1 MKTERRLAK
10 EREVIMRRKRIA
22 AWLLCAAL
30 MLGLLPATVWADPY
44 TSMPGAE
51 DIEGFSG
58 KTIVQFVCEDD
69 ENHTIGYGLDSGRIS
84 WQSNPQ
90 IADKC
95 TLVLHVYDYRD
106 QYLKDS
112 PNNHHVLREDMRYAY
127 IDLTW
132 SEGKQKWVPDDPDQ
146 LPVTFHVEEI
156 PDIYEGD
163 AYLSMLDE
171 KPVRFVPA
179 QEGDPHETVYCS
191 RGMTSYWRYSNS
203 HRAVIFEA
211 KDYLNQLNDACG
223 GQHKLVGDTTG
234 KIDLNY
240 VKTEKKWKADN
251 TWVEFRFTCNR
262 AELPTLERLDALLGN
277 VTVRCADGCTAR
289 TCRLRDTAS
298 YYAKFTG
305 DDSCQVTVYHAAF
318 VKRFC
323 ESSGGQ
329 QHIFAPGQSSR
340 TELTL
345 TRGATGEWTLDSDS
359 QNTLPFTVQA
369 SCRQPAAPTEK
380 ELDGLGNAVLVRYS
394 EVDQWL
400 CAQYE
405 LEPRTY
411 GYEYKEPGD
420 TSASRST
427 VASSDDLTRWE
438 YRIWLDNT
446 WPYRE
451 QYNEYILSHIKDGN
465 ADAYHALISV
475 QPRISLVYDNG
486 WRVATP
492 LSRDNWDGRAYIMLT
507 QAYSDPLD
515 LNGDNDN
522 SIGDMACLYTWLT
535 TGENPGK
542 LADKEFEDKADL
554 NHDGTVDIYDLQMLY
569 EHINGIR

>member
-1 MKTERRLAK
+1 
-10 EREVIMRRKRIA
+10 MRRKRIA
-22 AWLLCAAL
+22 AWLLCAVL
-30 MLGLLPATVWADPY
+30 MLGLLPATVWAAPY

-95 TLVLHVYDYRD
+95 TLVLHVYAYRD
-106 QYLKDS
+106 QYLKDF
-112 PNNHHVLREDMRYAY
+112 PDNHHVLREDMKNAY
-127 IDLTW
+127 IHLTW
-132 SEGKQKWVPDDPDQ
+132 DEEKQKWVPDDPDQ
-146 LPVTFHVEEI
+146 LPVTFYVEEV
-156 PDIYEGD
+156 PDIYEGG

-179 QEGDPHETVYCS
+179 QEDDPHETVYCS
-191 RGMTSYWRYSNS
+191 RGMTGYRRYSNS

-223 GQHKLVGDTTG
+223 GQHKLEGDATG
-234 KIDLNY
+234 KINLTYD
-240 VKTEKKWKADN
+240 KTEKKWKADRS
-251 TWVEFRFTCNR
+251 WVEFSFTCNR

-289 TCRLRDTAS
+289 TCRMQDSTA
-298 YYAKFTG
+298 YYAEFTG
-305 DDSCQVTVYHAAF
+305 DNTCRVTVYHAAF
-318 VKRFC
+318 VRQFC
-323 ESSGGQ
+323 ESGAGR
-329 QHIFAPGQSSR
+329 QHIFAPGQSDR

-345 TRGATGEWTLDSDS
+345 TRDAATGEWTLDSAS
-359 QNTLPFTVQA
+359 QTALPLAVQA

-380 ELDGLGNAVLVRYS
+380 ELDRMGGAVIVRYA
-394 EVDQWL
+394 EVMQSL
-400 CAQYE
+400 GFQYR
-405 LEPRTY
+405 LEPGTY
-411 GYEYKEPGD
+411 GFEDPDANG
-420 TSASRST
+420 SRSA
-427 VASSDDLTRWE
+427 VAASDDLTYWE
-438 YRIWLDNT
+438 YRIWLNNT

-451 QYNEYILSHIKDGN
+451 SYNEDILPHIENGN

-475 QPRISLVYDNG
+475 QPCISLVYDNG

-515 LNGDNDN
+515 LNGDGTVTVSDL
-522 SIGDMACLYTWLT
+522 ACLNNWLT
-535 TGENPGK
+535 VGENDGQ
-542 LADKEFEDKADL
+542 LDAAMLQDKADL
-554 NHDGTVDIYDLQMLY
+554 NHDGAADVYDLQLLY
-569 EHINGIR
+569 EKLSR

>member
-1 MKTERRLAK
+1 
-10 EREVIMRRKRIA
+10 MRRKRIA
-22 AWLLCAAL
+22 AWLLCAVLA
-30 MLGLLPATVWADPY
+30 LGLLPATVWADPY
-44 TSMPGAE
+44 TSMPGAG

-69 ENHTIGYGLDSGRIS
+69 KNHTIGYGLDSGRIS

-146 LPVTFHVEEI
+146 LPVTFYVEEV
-156 PDIYEGD
+156 PDIYEGG

-191 RGMTSYWRYSNS
+191 RGMTSYRWHSNS
-203 HRAVIFEA
+203 RRAVSFEA
-211 KDYLNQLNDACG
+211 GNYLSQLNAACG
-223 GQHKLVGDTTG
+223 GKHELVGDTTG
-234 KIDLNY
+234 RITLTYD
-240 VKTEKKWKADN
+240 KTDKQWKADR

-289 TCRLRDTAS
+289 TCRMQDSTA
-298 YYAKFTG
+298 YYAEFTG
-305 DDSCQVTVYHAAF
+305 DNTCRVTVYHAAF
-318 VKRFC
+318 VRQFC
-323 ESSGGQ
+323 EGGAGR
-329 QHIFAPGQSSR
+329 QHIFAPGQSDR

-345 TRGATGEWTLDSDS
+345 TRDAATGEWTLDSAA
-359 QNTLPFTVQA
+359 QTALPLAVQA

-380 ELDGLGNAVLVRYS
+380 ELDRMEGAVIVRYA
-394 EVDQWL
+394 EVMQSL
-400 CAQYE
+400 GFQYR
-405 LEPRTY
+405 LEPGTY
-411 GYEYKEPGD
+411 GFEDPDANG
-420 TSASRST
+420 SRSA
-427 VASSDDLTRWE
+427 VAASDDLTYWE
-438 YRIWLDNT
+438 YRIWLNNT

-451 QYNEYILSHIKDGN
+451 SYNEDILPHIENGN

-507 QAYSDPLD
+507 QSYSDPLD
-515 LNGDNDN
+515 LNGDGTVTVSDL
-522 SIGDMACLYTWLT
+522 ACLYNWLAA
-535 TGENPGK
+535 GK
-542 LADKEFEDKADL
+542 NDGQLDAAVLQDKADL
-554 NHDGTVDIYDLQMLY
+554 NHDGAADVYDLQLLY
-569 EHINGIR
+569 EKLSQ

>member
-1 MKTERRLAK
+1 
-10 EREVIMRRKRIA
+10 MRRKRIA
-22 AWLLCAAL
+22 AWLLCAVLA
-30 MLGLLPATVWADPY
+30 LGLLPATVWAAPY

-69 ENHTIGYGLDSGRIS
+69 ESHTIGYDLTSGRIS

-95 TLVLHVYDYRD
+95 TLVLEVYAYRD
-106 QYLKDS
+106 QYLKDF
-112 PNNHHVLREDMRYAY
+112 PDNHHVLREDMKNAY

-132 SEGKQKWVPDDPDQ
+132 DEGKQKWVPDDPDQ
-146 LPVTFHVEEI
+146 LPVTFYVEEI

-163 AYLSMLDE
+163 AYLSLLDE

-179 QEGDPHETVYCS
+179 QEGDPHDTVYCS
-191 RGMTSYWRYSNS
+191 RGMTSYRWYSNS
-203 HRAVIFEA
+203 RRAVSFEA
-211 KDYLNQLNDACG
+211 RDYLSQLNAACG
-223 GQHKLVGDTTG
+223 GKHELVGDTTG
-234 KIDLNY
+234 KINLNY
-240 VKTEKKWKADN
+240 DKTEKKWKADRS
-251 TWVEFRFTCNR
+251 WVEFSFTCNR

-289 TCRLRDTAS
+289 TCRMQDSTA
-298 YYAKFTG
+298 YYAEFTG
-305 DDSCQVTVYHAAF
+305 DNTCRVTVYHAAF

-329 QHIFAPGQSSR
+329 QHIFAPGQSGR

-345 TRGATGEWTLDSDS
+345 TRDAATGEWTLDSAS
-359 QNTLPFTVQA
+359 QTALPLAVQA

-380 ELDGLGNAVLVRYS
+380 ELDRMGGAVIVRYA
-394 EVDQWL
+394 EVMQSL
-400 CAQYE
+400 GFQYR
-405 LEPRTY
+405 LEPGTY
-411 GYEYKEPGD
+411 GFEDPDANG
-420 TSASRST
+420 SRSA
-427 VASSDDLTRWE
+427 VAASDDLTYWE

-451 QYNEYILSHIKDGN
+451 SYNEDILPHIENGN

-507 QAYSDPLD
+507 QSYSDPLD
-515 LNGDNDN
+515 LNGDGTVSVSDL
-522 SIGDMACLYTWLT
+522 ACLYNWLT
-535 TGENPGK
+535 VGENDGQ
-542 LADKEFEDKADL
+542 LDAAVLQDKADL
-554 NHDGTVDIYDLQMLY
+554 NHDGAADVYDLQLLY
-569 EHINGIR
+569 EKLSQ

>member
-1 MKTERRLAK
+1 
-10 EREVIMRRKRIA
+10 MRRKRIA
-22 AWLLCAAL
+22 AWLLCAVL

-58 KTIVQFVCEDD
+58 KTIVQFVCDDD
-69 ENHTIGYGLDSGRIS
+69 ENHTIGYDLSSGRIS

-95 TLVLHVYDYRD
+95 TLVLHVYAYRD
-106 QYLKDS
+106 QYLKDF
-112 PNNHHVLREDMRYAY
+112 PDDHHVLREDMRYAY

-132 SEGKQKWVPDDPDQ
+132 SEEKQKWVPDDPDQ
-146 LPVTFHVEEI
+146 LPVIFHVEEI
-156 PDIYEGD
+156 PDISEGD
-163 AYLSMLDE
+163 AYLSMLDD

-179 QEGDPHETVYCS
+179 EGSDPHDTVYCS

-203 HRAVIFEA
+203 RRAVVFEA

-223 GQHKLVGDTTG
+223 GQHKLVGDATG
-234 KIDLNY
+234 RITLTY
-240 VKTEKKWKADN
+240 YKTDKQWKADRS
-251 TWVEFRFTCNR
+251 WVEFSFTCNR
-262 AELPTLERLDALLGN
+262 AELPTLERLDTLIGD
-277 VTVRCADGCTAR
+277 VTVRCADGCTAQ
-289 TCRLRDTAS
+289 TYRLQDGTS

-318 VKRFC
+318 VKQLC
-323 ESSGGQ
+323 ESGGK
-329 QHIFAPGQSSR
+329 QHIFAPGQSGR

-345 TRGATGEWTLDSDS
+345 TRDATGEWTLDSAAEI
-359 QNTLPFTVQA
+359 TIQA
-369 SCRQPAAPTEK
+369 SCNRPAAPTET

-405 LEPRTY
+405 LEPGTY

-465 ADAYHALISV
+465 ADAYHALVSV
-475 QPRISLVYDNG
+475 QPCISLVYDNG
-486 WRVATP
+486 WRVANP
-492 LSRDNWDGRAYIMLT
+492 EWDSWDGRAFIMLT

-515 LNGDNDN
+515 LNGDGTVSVSDL
-522 SIGDMACLYTWLT
+522 ACLYNWLT
-535 TGENPGK
+535 ARKNDGQLNAAV
-542 LADKEFEDKADL
+542 LQDKADL
-554 NHDGTVDIYDLQMLY
+554 NHDGAADVYDLQLLY
-569 EHINGIR
+569 EKLSQPQETSA

>member
-1 MKTERRLAK
+1 
-10 EREVIMRRKRIA
+10 MRRKRIA
-22 AWLLCAAL
+22 AWLLCAVLA
-30 MLGLLPATVWADPY
+30 LGLLPATVWADPY
-44 TSMPGAE
+44 TSMPGAG

-69 ENHTIGYGLDSGRIS
+69 KNHTIGYGLDSGRIS

-146 LPVTFHVEEI
+146 LPVTFYVEEV
-156 PDIYEGD
+156 PDIYEGG
-163 AYLSMLDE
+163 AYLSMLDD
-171 KPVRFVPA
+171 KPVRFVSA
-179 QEGDPHETVYCS
+179 EGSASHETVYCS
-191 RGMTSYWRYSNS
+191 RGMTGYRRYSNS
-203 HRAVIFEA
+203 HRAVSFEA
-211 KDYLNQLNDACG
+211 GNYLNQLNDACG
-223 GQHKLVGDTTG
+223 GQHTLVGGETG
-234 KIDLNY
+234 TINLNY
-240 VKTEKKWKADN
+240 DKTDKQWKADK

-277 VTVRCADGCTAR
+277 VTVRCADGCTAQ
-289 TCRLRDTAS
+289 TCRMQDSTF

-305 DDSCQVTVYHAAF
+305 DNTCQVTVYHAAL
-318 VKRFC
+318 VRQFC
-323 ESSGGQ
+323 GSNSVNQ

-345 TRGATGEWTLDSDS
+345 TRDAATGAWTLDSAAEI
-359 QNTLPFTVQA
+359 TIQA
-369 SCRQPAAPTEK
+369 SCNRPAAPTER
-380 ELDGLGNAVLVRYS
+380 ELDRLGNAVLVRYS

-405 LEPRTY
+405 LEPGTY

-438 YRIWLDNT
+438 YRIWLENT

-451 QYNEYILSHIKDGN
+451 QYNEYILTHIKNGN
-465 ADAYHALISV
+465 ADDYHALVSV
-475 QPRISLVYDNG
+475 QSCISLVYDNG
-486 WRVATP
+486 WRVANP
-492 LSRDNWDGRAYIMLT
+492 DWDSWDGRAFIMLT
-507 QAYSDPLD
+507 QSYSDPLD
-515 LNGDNDN
+515 LNGDNDK

>member
-1 MKTERRLAK
+1 MKTERGLVK

-22 AWLLCAAL
+22 AWLLCAVL
-30 MLGLLPATVWADPY
+30 MLGLLPATVWAAPY

-95 TLVLHVYDYRD
+95 TLVLHVYAYRD
-106 QYLKDS
+106 QYLKDF
-112 PNNHHVLREDMRYAY
+112 PDNHHVLREDMKNAY
-127 IDLTW
+127 IHLTW
-132 SEGKQKWVPDDPDQ
+132 DEEKQKWVPDDPDQ
-146 LPVTFHVEEI
+146 LPVTFYVEEV
-156 PDIYEGD
+156 PDIYEGG

-179 QEGDPHETVYCS
+179 QEDDPHETVYCS
-191 RGMTSYWRYSNS
+191 RGMTSYWRYSNTR
-203 HRAVIFEA
+203 RAVIFEA
-211 KDYLNQLNDACG
+211 RDYLSQLNDACG
-223 GQHKLVGDTTG
+223 GQHELEGDTTG
-234 KIDLNY
+234 RITLTYD
-240 VKTEKKWKADN
+240 KTEKRWKADR

-262 AELPTLERLDALLGN
+262 AELPTLERLDTLIGD
-277 VTVRCADGCTAR
+277 VTVRCADGHDAQTY
-289 TCRLRDTAS
+289 RLRDTAS

-305 DDSCQVTVYHAAF
+305 DNTCRVTVYHAAF

-323 ESSGGQ
+323 GSSGGQ
-329 QHIFAPGQSSR
+329 QHILAPVQNDR
-340 TELTL
+340 TQLTL
-345 TRGATGEWTLDSDS
+345 TRDAATGEWTLDSAAQS
-359 QNTLPFTVQA
+359 ALPLTVQA

-394 EVDQWL
+394 EVEQRY
-400 CAQYE
+400 CFQYE
-405 LEPRTY
+405 LEPGTY
-411 GYEYKEPGD
+411 GYEDKASGD

-427 VASSDDLTRWE
+427 VTSSDDLTRWE
-438 YRIWLDNT
+438 YRIWLENT

-451 QYNEYILSHIKDGN
+451 SYNSDILNLIEYGN
-465 ADAYHALISV
+465 ADDYHALVSV

-486 WRVATP
+486 WRVANP
-492 LSRDNWDGRAYIMLT
+492 EWDSWDGRAFIMLT

-515 LNGDNDN
+515 LNGDGTVTVSDL
-522 SIGDMACLYTWLT
+522 ACLYNWLT
-535 TGENPGK
+535 AGK
-542 LADKEFEDKADL
+542 NDGQLDAAVLQDKADL
-554 NHDGTVDIYDLQMLY
+554 NHDGAADVYDLQLLY
-569 EHINGIR
+569 EKLSQ